1 MNVGI
6 FLPFLPK
13 LSQRGDLVQYPETI
27 ASSSVKQVFADA
39 ADLVVRP
46 IKMGD
51 VTATAF
57 FIDGLTSGSEIAEYV
72 LQPMAQD
79 LRGSEE
85 AVFRGCLDG
94 TVYSA
99 VAKEVETMETLC
111 LLLVNG
117 FCVVVF
123 DTIGKAVAFEAKT
136 GEKRS
141 PAAPEVE
148 NTVKGP
154 KDAFTETNRTNT
166 SLVRRHLRSPF
177 LRIYETQV
185 GRRSQTNVSV
195 LWIDGITDL
204 RLVERMK
211 ARLAAIDVDGF
222 LSPAAVEEY
231 VTGSRGTAFPLLQ
244 YTQRTDSFSQ
254 GLLDGRV
261 GLIVD
266 GLPQGYLAPAE
277 LTGFLTSPE
286 DRGMDHISASLV
298 RVLRYGA
305 LLISLLLPALYVAMA
320 AFHQEM
326 IPTKLLLSIIE
337 SKQQVPFPTIF
348 EVIGILLAFEVL
360 QEAGIH
366 LPQSLGQTVSIIG
379 GLVVGSAAVEAKI
392 ISPAALIVVAV
403 AGICGYSIPGR
414 ELAGAVRVWR
424 LGLTAAA
431 SVAGLFGLTVGL
443 LALLLHLASL
453 ESFGLSYI
461 RPFDRAKTGGAL
473 LRRRL
478 IKEKFRDPALGV
490 EDLRRQK

>member
-1 MNVGI
+1 MEYPKGISCKNVE
-6 FLPFLPK
+6 K
-13 LSQRGDLVQYPETI
+13 
-27 ASSSVKQVFADA
+27 VFENA
-39 ADLVVRP
+39 ADFVVRP
-46 IKMGD
+46 LKMGD
-51 VTATAF
+51 VEAAAY

-72 LQPMAQD
+72 LQPMAQA
-79 LRGSEE
+79 LHGTAEE
-85 AVFRGCLDG
+85 MYTQCLDG

-99 VAKEVETMETLC
+99 VAKPAEEMQALC

-123 DTIGKAVAFEAKT
+123 DQIGKAVAFEAKT

-148 NTVKGP
+148 NTIKGP

-166 SLVRRHLRSPF
+166 SLIRRHLRSPF
-177 LRIYETQV
+177 LRVFEMQV
-185 GRRSQTNVSV
+185 GKRSQTNVSL
-195 LWIDGITDL
+195 LWLDGVTDPDMVEKMKQ
-204 RLVERMK
+204 RLK
-211 ARLAAIDVDGF
+211 SIDVDGF

-231 VTGSRGTAFPLLQ
+231 VTGSRSTAFPLLQ
-244 YTQRTDSFSQ
+244 YTQRTDKFCR

-277 LTGFLTSPE
+277 LVSFLSSPE
-286 DRGMDHISASLV
+286 DQGMDHISASLV

-305 LLISLLLPALYVAMA
+305 LLVSLLLPSLYVAMA

-337 SKQQVPFPTIF
+337 SKKQVPFPTIF
-348 EVIGILLAFEVL
+348 EVFGILLAFEIL

-431 SVAGLFGLTVGL
+431 AVAGLFGMTVGL
-443 LALLLHLASL
+443 LALLLHLAGL
-453 ESFGLSYI
+453 ESFGLSYL
-461 RPFDRAKTGGAL
+461 RPFDRGSTGGVV

-478 IKEKFRDPALGV
+478 VKEKFRDPALGV
-490 EDLRRQK
+490 KDLRRQK

>member
-1 MNVGI
+1 MEYPNGISRANVE
-6 FLPFLPK
+6 K
-13 LSQRGDLVQYPETI
+13 
-27 ASSSVKQVFADA
+27 VFENA
-39 ADLVVRP
+39 ADFVVRP
-46 IKMGD
+46 LKLGD
-51 VTATAF
+51 VEAAAY

-72 LQPMAQD
+72 LQPMAQA
-79 LRGSEE
+79 LHGTAEE
-85 AVFRGCLDG
+85 MYTQCLDG

-99 VAKEVETMETLC
+99 VAKPAEEMQALC

-123 DTIGKAVAFEAKT
+123 DQIGKAVAFEAKT

-148 NTVKGP
+148 NTIKGP

-166 SLVRRHLRSPF
+166 SLIRRHLRSPF
-177 LRIYETQV
+177 LRVFEMQV
-185 GRRSQTNVSV
+185 GKRSQTNVSL
-195 LWIDGITDL
+195 LWLDGVTDPDMVEKMKQ
-204 RLVERMK
+204 RLK
-211 ARLAAIDVDGF
+211 SIDVDGF

-231 VTGSRGTAFPLLQ
+231 VTGSRSTAFPLLQ
-244 YTQRTDSFSQ
+244 YTQRTDKFCR

-277 LTGFLTSPE
+277 LVSFLSSPE
-286 DRGMDHISASLV
+286 DQGMDHISASLV

-305 LLISLLLPALYVAMA
+305 LLVSLLLPSLYVAMA

-337 SKQQVPFPTIF
+337 SKKQVPFPTIF
-348 EVIGILLAFEVL
+348 EVFGILLAFEIL

-431 SVAGLFGLTVGL
+431 AVAGLFGMTVGL
-443 LALLLHLASL
+443 LALLLHLAGL
-453 ESFGLSYI
+453 ESFGLSYL
-461 RPFDRAKTGGAL
+461 RPFDRGSTGGVV

-478 IKEKFRDPALGV
+478 VKEKFRDPALGV
-490 EDLRRQK
+490 KDLRRQK

>member
-1 MNVGI
+1 ME
-6 FLPFLPK
+6 
-13 LSQRGDLVQYPETI
+13 YPEGI
-27 ASSSVKQVFADA
+27 SRANVEQVFENA
-39 ADLVVRP
+39 ADFVAHPL
-46 IKMGD
+46 D
-51 VTATAF
+51 VTGVSAAAY
-57 FIDGLTSGSEIAEYV
+57 FIDGLTSGTAIAEYV
-72 LQPMAQD
+72 LRPISRA
-79 LRGSEE
+79 LRGTAEE
-85 AVFRGCLDG
+85 MYAQCLDG

-99 VAKEVETMETLC
+99 VARPVKDLENLAFF
-111 LLLVNG
+111 LVNG

-123 DTIGKAVAFEAKT
+123 DEIGKAVAFETKT
-136 GEKRS
+136 PEKRS

-177 LRIYETQV
+177 LRIFETQV
-185 GRRSQTNVSV
+185 GRRSQTNVSL
-195 LWIDGITDL
+195 LWIDGITDP
-204 RLVERMK
+204 RLVEKMK
-211 ARLAAIDVDGF
+211 ARLAQIDVDGF

-231 VTGSRGTAFPLLQ
+231 VTGSRSTAFPLLQ
-244 YTQRTDSFSQ
+244 YTQRTDKFSR

-277 LTGFLTSPE
+277 LTGFLSSPE
-286 DRGMDHISASLV
+286 DQGMDHISASLV
-298 RVLRYGA
+298 RILRYGA

-337 SKQQVPFPTIF
+337 SKKQVPFPTIF
-348 EVIGILLAFEVL
+348 EVIGILLAFEIL

-403 AGICGYSIPGR
+403 AGICGYAIPGR

-424 LGLTAAA
+424 LGLTIAA
-431 SVAGLFGLTVGL
+431 SVAGLFGMTVGL
-443 LALLLHLASL
+443 LALLLHLAGL
-453 ESFGLSYI
+453 ESFGLSYL
-461 RPFDRAKTGGAL
+461 RPFDRAQTGGAI

-478 IKEKFRDPALGV
+478 IKERYRDPALGV
-490 EDLRRQK
+490 EDLRRQT

>member
-1 MNVGI
+1 MEYPKEISCKNVE
-6 FLPFLPK
+6 K
-13 LSQRGDLVQYPETI
+13 
-27 ASSSVKQVFADA
+27 VFADA

-46 IKMGD
+46 LKPGD
-51 VTATAF
+51 VSATAY
-57 FIDGLTSGSEIAEYV
+57 FIDGLTAGSEIAEYV
-72 LQPMAQD
+72 LQPMSQA
-79 LRGSEE
+79 LSGTAEE
-85 AVFRGCLDG
+85 MYEQCLDG
-94 TVYSA
+94 TIYSA
-99 VAKEVETMETLC
+99 VAKQVEDMESLS

-123 DTIGKAVAFEAKT
+123 DAIGKAAAFEAKT

-148 NTVKGP
+148 NTIKGP

-166 SLVRRHLRSPF
+166 SLIRRHLRSPF
-177 LRIYETQV
+177 LRVYETQV
-185 GRRSQTNVSV
+185 GKRSQTNVSL
-195 LWIDGITDL
+195 LWIDGITDP
-204 RLVERMK
+204 RLVQRMK
-211 ARLAAIDVDGF
+211 KRLSEIDVDGF
-222 LSPAAVEEY
+222 LTPASVEEY
-231 VTGSRGTAFPLLQ
+231 VTGSRSTAFPLLQ
-244 YTQRTDSFSQ
+244 YTQRTDKFSR

-277 LTGFLTSPE
+277 LTSFLNSPE
-286 DRGMDHISASLV
+286 DQGMDHISASCV

-305 LLISLLLPALYVAMA
+305 LLVSLLLPALYAAMA

-348 EVIGILLAFEVL
+348 EVLGILVAFEIL

-403 AGICGYSIPGR
+403 AGVCGYAIPGR

-424 LGLTAAA
+424 FVLALGA
-431 SVAGLFGLTVGL
+431 SVAGLFGVTVGL
-443 LALLLHLASL
+443 IALLLHLAGL
-453 ESFGLSYI
+453 TSFGLSYL
-461 RPFDRAKTGGAL
+461 RPFDCGKTGGVI

-478 IKEKFRDPALGV
+478 IKEKYRDPALGP
-490 EDLRRQK
+490 EDLRRQA